1 MTRLAPVSWRRG
13 DANGAP
19 PSMSRRGPTW
29 SRWAGLPVARHPG
42 PVRPTAWHGKQPLK
56 CRLPGLPVARVSP
69 ASREFPP
76 GRTSALAMNEFL
88 LPPGELAQGF
98 LASYFKIFC
107 VIHEIHKKA
116 RVIPRERWLST
127 ALSTAWSTARSPGR
141 SACSGAGRAVTWVR
155 AIQEGRGPAF
165 TIYERECRIRNEAP
179 PRMRWRGLVAA
190 IEQGRRLLGYR
201 GTVRPLHRGGKIS
214 REDQFP
220 GAPRARPDVPVSRSA
235 RVRGSS

>member
-1 MTRLAPVSWRRG
+1 VTGGMRPAKVRGRGVVPRDLGSWGPDWRRCHGGGGG

-29 SRWAGLPVARHPG
+29 PRWAGLPVARHPG

-76 GRTSALAMNEFL
+76 GRTSALAMNEFV

-127 ALSTAWSTARSPGR
+127 AISTAWSTAGPPRR
-141 SACSGAGRAVTWVR
+141 SARGCSGRAVTWVR
-155 AIQEGRGPAF
+155 AIQEDRDPAR
-165 TIYERECRIRNEAP
+165 T
-179 PRMRWRGLVAA
+179 GLH
-190 IEQGRRLLGYR
+190 GL
-201 GTVRPLHRGGKIS
+201 
-214 REDQFP
+214 
-220 GAPRARPDVPVSRSA
+220 
-235 RVRGSS
+235 